1 MASEYKQFIN
11 EGCDVEGGGYDNL
24 PSYDESNA
32 ISGSAPPQNPYPPPN
47 SSGYPMQ
54 QPSKSQQASQ
64 FPQQQ
69 PATAVPQPQVIQV
82 PMEQNIVHANMETM
96 PRDYFVSALFVTFC
110 CCLPFGIVA
119 LIKSIEVQHRSAVGD
134 YRGAAKAS
142 LEAERWCQI
151 GFSFGCISL
160 CVCVFVG
167 VLFSTL
173 GSSSGFY

>member
-96 PRDYFVSALFVTFC
+96 PNDYFGSALFVTMC

-119 LIKSIEVQHRSAVGD
+119 LIKSTEVYMMD
-134 YRGAAKAS
+134 YLTRLNKPCDLGQFPYQTIMNMHVS
-142 LEAERWCQI
+142 ERPMRRMFI
-151 GFSFGCISL
+151 A
-160 CVCVFVG
+160 
-167 VLFSTL
+167 L
-173 GSSSGFY
+173 GKTRA